1 MSLATPFPFTKEV
14 ARERLGRNPLA
25 AWIGFQLD
33 TLEPGRVAAHMVVDP
48 ARHIA
53 PNGFLHAGV
62 SLVLADIAC
71 GLGSFALL
79 SSPGENITTIEL
91 KSNHLGTAT
100 SGRLLCTATVRHAG
114 SSTHV
119 WDADII
125 AEATGKS
132 IMIFRCTQMVLRP
145 RREPVL

>member
-1 MSLATPFPFTKEV
+1 MTSVAQFPFTAE
-14 ARERLGRNPLA
+14 AAHDRLRRNPLA
-25 AWIGFQLD
+25 TWLGFRLD
-33 TLEPGRVAAHMVVDP
+33 ALEPGRVAAHMVVDP
-48 ARHIA
+48 AKHIA

-62 SLVLADIAC
+62 SLVLADITC

-79 SSPGENITTIEL
+79 RSPDESITTIEL

-100 SGRLLCTATVRHAG
+100 SGLLFCKATVRHAG

-119 WDADII
+119 WDADVI
-125 AEATGKS
+125 AEATDTP

-145 RREPVL
+145 R

>member
-1 MSLATPFPFTKEV
+1 MNPVAQFPFTLE
-14 ARERLGRNPLA
+14 AAHDRLGRNPLA

-33 TLEPGRVAAHMVVDP
+33 ELEPGWVAAHMVVDP

-62 SLVLADIAC
+62 SLVLADITC

-79 SSPGENITTIEL
+79 RSPGESITTIEL

-100 SGRLLCTATVRHAG
+100 SGLLICKATARHAG
-114 SSTHV
+114 ANTHV
-119 WDADII
+119 WDADVI
-125 AEATGKS
+125 AEATGKP

-145 RREPVL
+145 R

>member
-1 MSLATPFPFTKEV
+1 VAQFPFTLE
-14 ARERLGRNPLA
+14 AAHDRLGRNPLA

-33 TLEPGRVAAHMVVDP
+33 ELEPGRVAAHMVVDP
-48 ARHIA
+48 TRHIA

-62 SLVLADIAC
+62 SLILADIAC

-79 SSPGENITTIEL
+79 RSPDESITTIEL

-100 SGRLLCTATVRHAG
+100 SGRLLCKATVRHAG

-119 WDADII
+119 WDADVV
-125 AEATGKS
+125 AEATGNP

-145 RREPVL
+145 R

>member
-1 MSLATPFPFTKEV
+1 MTPVAQFPVTLEMAN
-14 ARERLGRNPLA
+14 ARLCRNPLA

-33 TLEPGRVAAHMVVDP
+33 ELEPGQVAAHMVVDP
-48 ARHIA
+48 TMHIA

-62 SLVLADIAC
+62 SITLADITC

-79 SSPGENITTIEL
+79 SSPDESITTIEL

-100 SGRLLCTATVRHAG
+100 SGLLLCKATVRHAG

-119 WDADII
+119 WDAEVI
-125 AEATGKS
+125 AESTGKP
-132 IMIFRCTQMVLRP
+132 IMLFRCTQMVLRAK
-145 RREPVL
+145 EG

>member
-1 MSLATPFPFTKEV
+1 MRPAALFPFTLE
-14 ARERLGRNPLA
+14 AAHDRLSRNPLA

-33 TLEPGRVAAHMVVDP
+33 ELEPGRVVAHMVVDP
-48 ARHIA
+48 AKHIA

-79 SSPGENITTIEL
+79 RSPDESITTIEL

-100 SGRLLCTATVRHAG
+100 SGVLICKATVRHAG
-114 SSTHV
+114 ASTHV
-119 WDADII
+119 WDADVS
-125 AEATGKS
+125 AEATDTP
-132 IMIFRCTQMVLRP
+132 ITIFRCTQMVLRP
-145 RREPVL
+145 R